1 MFYLIK
7 YYKHLMILACF
18 FPVLYGGLRILG
30 KRSWS
35 SIKAWAAGYHLF
47 KGKRLLSLVILL
59 VFLLNFF
66 MLPLYEG
73 RNASAEI
80 SLNYAKASQGLNP
93 NGTRYNQM
101 DILGGEVLERAIEK
115 GALTGVG
122 VNDLKEVLSVGPL
135 VQGASHSED
144 AYFISTQFGIYY
156 NASPNTAHLKGET
169 LLTLVTE
176 AYKEWFIREYSENI
190 RVLKLDFTETEK
202 EDYLD
207 ICEFLRKQAEAIG
220 RYMLTLSGEEA
231 AFQSQSSGETFQSIS
246 SQAYTVADVMV
257 ERLEAYVLADGIS
270 KETGRYVERL
280 KIQNV
285 FKDFDARKAA
295 AASENNL
302 TAISMYEN
310 DMARIVLVPTYD
322 TNYQFYMSQTR
333 IGIDDFAADADSFA
347 NSKTAIHSEMAR
359 NEHVVQML
367 SGRYEPDGINEKA
380 ELLISQIEA
389 ELNRLARAAQNLVK
403 EFSNRQANEYMTIT
417 VFTREQ
423 QAASI
428 IMEIFAYTLLFA
440 VCIHIC
446 MLGVHINK
454 NSRKRSGGT

>member
-1 MFYLIK
+1 M
-7 YYKHLMILACF
+7 
-18 FPVLYGGLRILG
+18 
-30 KRSWS
+30 
-35 SIKAWAAGYHLF
+35 
-47 KGKRLLSLVILL
+47 
-59 VFLLNFF
+59 
-66 MLPLYEG
+66 
-73 RNASAEI
+73 
-80 SLNYAKASQGLNP
+80 
-93 NGTRYNQM
+93 
-101 DILGGEVLERAIEK
+101 
-115 GALTGVG
+115 
-122 VNDLKEVLSVGPL
+122 
-135 VQGASHSED
+135 
-144 AYFISTQFGIYY
+144 
-156 NASPNTAHLKGET
+156 
-169 LLTLVTE
+169 TLVTE

-257 ERLEAYVLADGIS
+257 ERLEAYVLEDGIS

-333 IGIDDFAADADSFA
+333 IGIDG
-347 NSKTAIHSEMAR
+347 
-359 NEHVVQML
+359 QL
-367 SGRYEPDGINEKA
+367 
-380 ELLISQIEA
+380 
-389 ELNRLARAAQNLVK
+389 
-403 EFSNRQANEYMTIT
+403 RQ
-417 VFTREQ
+417 F
-423 QAASI
+423 
-428 IMEIFAYTLLFA
+428 
-440 VCIHIC
+440 
-446 MLGVHINK
+446 
-454 NSRKRSGGT
+454 